1 MAVLKST
8 LRLSL
13 LDDVTASARRISGV
27 LGRLQKQQAAFS
39 SPIRGIAAQALA
51 FGGAYLGVREGM
63 DATAGAA
70 IRFEAAFA
78 DVRKVVDA
86 TDEQFAN
93 MQSTIR
99 KMSTELPLA
108 STDIAALFAA
118 AGESGIAQKDLVTF
132 AQMAARVGIAFDMS
146 AGAAGESLAK
156 LKTQLGLTVAETGD
170 MADAINHL
178 SNNMASKASDITAF
192 MLRIGALSKMGG
204 LAKEQVAA
212 LGSAMIS
219 AGAEPEVAA
228 TAMQNVVKAMTRGGS
243 AKKAQKGVAAALGL
257 DLIQLS
263 KDMQKDAP
271 KAIKKVLAAI
281 AKAPKDQH
289 ISLLSD
295 FFGDEAKAFAPLVG
309 NIGLIDEALGAVS
322 NKAKYA
328 GSAFREF
335 VERSKTTENVLVLLR
350 NKFMNVFEGIG
361 AGMLP
366 DIKEAALGIGTLL
379 DTLGERATP
388 LDQVS
393 KAIQGFSQGLGLG
406 GIRETIDSLGDL
418 LLGKADGS
426 AAADKLGL
434 IFAKFK
440 GYGKSLKQFK
450 QDFDES
456 AIGKLLTSLG
466 GYGFELMLGAV
477 GFGIMAGAVRKLAS
491 ALMFLSGASTAIG
504 IIKAVAK
511 AADIVSGG
519 TFPGSGGDGKPSS
532 KTDNKVPPV
541 AGWWSNAAR
550 WFKGFGVGAAP
561 GMMAEALTF
570 TPGDT
575 FDDQVK
581 NQARFREDIQNFLNI
596 GDQRNRPGA
605 TSNPLVSSTL
615 AVDDARRAR
624 AAGFGG
630 STENLPGKTAD
641 DVVTI
646 NSASIAAMIQPTGV
660 QQVDVTNPQPVSVEV
675 HNTFTITEAASAQA
689 TASAVAAQTGAA
701 AKSAVE
707 ASFAGGG
714 GM

>member
-8 LRLSL
+8 LKLSL
-13 LDDVTASARRISGV
+13 LDDVSARARKISSTISSINA
-27 LGRLQKQQAAFS
+27 QATRS
-39 SPIRGIAAQALA
+39 MSPLRGIGGQLLA

-219 AGAEPEVAA
+219 AGAEPEIAA
-228 TAMQNVVKAMTRGGS
+228 TAMQNVVKAMTRGAS

-309 NIGLIDEALGAVS
+309 NIGLIDEALGAVGD
-322 NKAKYA
+322 KAKYA

-335 VERSKTTENVLVLLR
+335 VERSKTTENVLVLLK

-388 LDQVS
+388 LDQLS
-393 KAIQGFSQGLGLG
+393 TAIQGFSQGLGLG
-406 GIRETIDSLGDL
+406 GIRETIEAIGDL
-418 LLGKADGS
+418 LLGPANGS
-426 AAADKLGL
+426 TSADKLGL

-440 GYGKSLKQFK
+440 SWGADVREFNAAL
-450 QDFDES
+450 QDS
-456 AIGKLLTSLG
+456 AIGKFLGEMG
-466 GYGFELMLGAV
+466 GYGFKLLLASV
-477 GFGIMAGAVRKLAS
+477 AFGVLAGTVRKLAS
-491 ALMFLSGASTAIG
+491 ALMFLSGASTALSLV
-504 IIKAVAK
+504 KTLAK
-511 AADIVSGG
+511 VGG
-519 TFPGSGGDGKPSS
+519 WVEAGVPGGGAPGSGTP
-532 KTDNKVPPV
+532 
-541 AGWWSNAAR
+541 A
-550 WFKGFGVGAAP
+550 AAP
-561 GMMAEALTF
+561 KGTPGFWAALGKLGVYAAAAGGALTVAKEAY
-570 TPGDT
+570 TGDT
-575 FDDQVK
+575 SYSQGKSIMPSPTDAAHGLITAVAAAQRQS
-581 NQARFREDIQNFLNI
+581 QALPGVATQQSMDNA
-596 GDQRNRPGA
+596 NR
-605 TSNPLVSSTL
+605 S
-615 AVDDARRAR
+615 R

-630 STENLPGKTAD
+630 STDTMPGKTAD
-641 DVVTI
+641 DLGLKTVSI
-646 NSASIAAMIQPTGV
+646 DASSIAAMIQPMGV
-660 QQVDVTNPQPVSVEV
+660 QQVAVTNPQPVSVNV
-675 HNTFTITEAASAQA
+675 NNSFVINEAASAQA
-689 TASAVAAQTGAA
+689 TATAVAVQSGAA
-701 AKSAVE
+701 AKTAVE
-707 ASFAGGG
+707 SSFGGG
-714 GM
+714 GGF